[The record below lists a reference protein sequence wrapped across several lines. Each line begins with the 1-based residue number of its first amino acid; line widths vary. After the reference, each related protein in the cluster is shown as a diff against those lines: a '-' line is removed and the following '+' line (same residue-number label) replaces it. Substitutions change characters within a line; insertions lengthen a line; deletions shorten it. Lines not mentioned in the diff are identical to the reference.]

1 MSERFFSEKFLN
13 LFILQIQPRQLLSGH
28 WASRGEHKR
37 PNMAANPPHY
47 ELDTNGI
54 HGYCAN
60 FLWKNFQV
68 IFPPLYHNPGFMYLP
83 EKRHFIREVLPHQIK
98 IIFEVSPY
106 FLYFNRNPSIIY
118 KLSKLAKLDK
128 FIP

>member
-1 MSERFFSEKFLN
+1 
-13 LFILQIQPRQLLSGH
+13 
-28 WASRGEHKR
+28 
-37 PNMAANPPHY
+37 MAANPPHY

-68 IFPPLYHNPGFMYLP
+68 IFSPLYQYFSSLVSIMAFMVIAPIFYGKNFQVIFPPFYHNPGFMYLP

-106 FLYFNRNPSIIY
+106 FLYFNRNSSIF
-118 KLSKLAKLDK
+118 LASQNAQKEM
-128 FIP
+128 